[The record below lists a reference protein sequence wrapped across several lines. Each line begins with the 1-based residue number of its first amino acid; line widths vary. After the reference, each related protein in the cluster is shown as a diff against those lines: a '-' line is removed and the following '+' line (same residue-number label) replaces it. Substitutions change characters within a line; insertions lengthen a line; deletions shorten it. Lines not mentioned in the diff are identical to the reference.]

1 MSASDIKS
9 KQLCA
14 NVVCACSVFDSL
26 AVLEGQ
32 DMGSFRSDS
41 LLGSLSRHVSAVT
54 KTSRMAALSCQI
66 MRPISSMGSK
76 WPLAVDGDGTLHTP
90 PSSRPTPSPPS
101 SPSFPVTRSDSPP
114 FFTPGRSDDGILPT
128 PRSISL
134 VLLPSGARALPSGA
148 RTRLRKVLL
157 RPSLVWHLRHLGR
170 LHFPFLLS
178 PLPCFLHLLLIC
190 LMSSLLYLSLLP

>member
-1 MSASDIKS
+1 
-9 KQLCA
+9 
-14 NVVCACSVFDSL
+14 
-26 AVLEGQ
+26 
-32 DMGSFRSDS
+32 MGSFRSDS

-66 MRPISSMGSK
+66 MRLISSMGSK

-114 FFTPGRSDDGILPT
+114 HAPMITPGRSDDGILPT
-128 PRSISL
+128 SRSVSL
-134 VLLPSGARALPSGA
+134 LLLPSGARALPSGA

-157 RPSLVWHLRHLGR
+157 RPSLAPTTPRAPPLFFSSL
-170 LHFPFLLS
+170 PS
-178 PLPCFLHLLLIC
+178 PLLPSPSPHLPHVLATLPFPSPMNQLIFE
-190 LMSSLLYLSLLP
+190 L